1 MEGLVISDAVKDLII
16 NIIDII
22 ILFVIV
28 RALAYKPVKKFLDAR
43 KERIAKELSDAAALK
58 SEAEEKV
65 QEYSRLEEES
75 RAKSSEMLSEAE
87 RNARKAA
94 DEIIAA
100 AKQNA
105 AQIGEKAREEAI
117 KEHDAQIASVKEDIT
132 GLAFDI
138 SKQVLA
144 REVTDEDNRRIADA
158 FFEKY
163 NAAE

>member
-1 MEGLVISDAVKDLII
+1 
-16 NIIDII
+16 
-22 ILFVIV
+22 
-28 RALAYKPVKKFLDAR
+28 
-43 KERIAKELSDAAALK
+43 
-58 SEAEEKV
+58 
-65 QEYSRLEEES
+65 
-75 RAKSSEMLSEAE
+75 MLSEAE

-158 FFEKY
+158 FFKKY

>member
-58 SEAEEKV
+58 SEAEEKA
-65 QEYSRLEEES
+65 QEYGRLEEES

-87 RNARKAA
+87 RNAKKAA
-94 DEIIAA
+94 DEIIEA
-100 AKQNA
+100 AKENA
-105 AQIGEKAREEAI
+105 AQINAKARENAK
-117 KEHDAQIASVKEDIT
+117 KEYDAQLTSAKDDIT
-132 GLAFDI
+132 EIAFDI

-144 REVTDEDNRRIADA
+144 REVTDEDNKRIADA

>member
-58 SEAEEKV
+58 SEAEEKA
-65 QEYSRLEEES
+65 QEYGRREEES
-75 RAKSSEMLSEAE
+75 RAKSSELLSEAE
-87 RNARKAA
+87 RNAKKAA
-94 DEIIAA
+94 DEIIEA
-100 AKQNA
+100 AKENA
-105 AQIGEKAREEAI
+105 AQINAKARENAK
-117 KEHDAQIASVKEDIT
+117 KEYDAQLTSAKDDIT
-132 GLAFDI
+132 EIAFDI

-163 NAAE
+163 NTAE

>member
-28 RALAYKPVKKFLDAR
+28 RALAYAPVKKFLDAR
-43 KERIAKELSDAAALK
+43 KERIAKGLSEAAALK
-58 SEAEEKV
+58 SEAEQRV
-65 QEYSRLEEES
+65 AEYDKLEAES
-75 RAKSSEMLSEAE
+75 LAKSSEMLSEAE
-87 RNARKAA
+87 KNARKAA

-105 AQIGEKAREEAI
+105 AQIGEKAVEDAKR
-117 KEHDAQIASVKEDIT
+117 EHDAQLSSMKEDIT

-144 REVTDEDNRRIADA
+144 REITDEDNKRIADA